1 MQCVSSK
8 NIIRDSLTTKAGMLE
23 NVRGFVGVW
32 DTVRGVLEENL
43 PEKLGFIWI
52 RKTKMF

>member
-1 MQCVSSK
+1 MQCVSPK